1 MDSFVSYLNSFRDIV
16 WGVPMILL
24 LLGTHIYLTYKTGFI
39 QRKVPLGIKLSIT
52 KDDSSAGDV
61 SQFQALTTALASTIG
76 TGNIIGVGT
85 AVYLG
90 GPGAVFW
97 CWITGVFGIATKYAE
112 SLISV
117 KYRVQSKDGRMLGGA
132 MYALERGLN
141 MKKMAVAFVLFAMI
155 ASFGIGCATQINAIA
170 EVFDSN
176 FAFAGVPRIYI
187 GIIFGIL
194 TAFIIIG
201 GIKSIARVC
210 ANLVPFMAVFY
221 ILASIYILFLNYD
234 YLFPALKSIITLAF
248 APGSVEGGL
257 IGQGIIIAARFG
269 IARGLFS
276 NESGLGSA
284 PLVASAAQTKNPVRQ
299 ALVSATGTFWDTVVF
314 CLITGIIIV
323 STVMKYPEV
332 NMINFQNG
340 GQMTTAAFNQIPY
353 FGSFILIIALTT
365 FAYSTILGWSYY
377 GERCA
382 EYLFGRKAILPYK
395 LLYIAVL
402 IFAPVLA
409 LDMVWTI
416 ADILNA
422 FMTVPNLIAVLL
434 LSSQISNDTKF
445 YIDNIDHTH
454 KEEIPVV
461 DK

>member
-141 MKKMAVAFVLFAMI
+141 MKKMAVAFALFAMI

-314 CLITGIIIV
+314 CLITGITIV

-422 FMTVPNLIAVLL
+422 FMAVPNLIAVLL

>member
-1 MDSFVSYLNSFRDIV
+1 MENVSVVLSQIRDIV
-16 WGVPMILL
+16 WGLPMIIL
-24 LLGTHIYLTYKTGFI
+24 LLGTHLYLTYKTGFI
-39 QRKVPLGIKLSIT
+39 QLKVPLGIKLSIT
-52 KDDSSAGDV
+52 KDSSAKGDV

-85 AVYLG
+85 AIYLG

-97 CWITGVFGIATKYAE
+97 CWLTGVFGIATKYAE
-112 SLISV
+112 SLIGV

-141 MKKMAVAFVLFAMI
+141 MKWLAIAFALFAMV

-170 EVFDSN
+170 EVIDTN
-176 FAFAGVPRIYI
+176 FSFLGIPRIYI
-187 GIIFGIL
+187 GLIFGIL
-194 TAFIIIG
+194 TALIIIG
-201 GIKSIARVC
+201 GIKSIAKVC
-210 ANLVPFMAVFY
+210 ASLVPFMAIFY
-221 ILASIYILFLNYD
+221 IFGSVLILIINYD
-234 YLFPALKSIITLAF
+234 YIIPAIKSIISLAF
-248 APGSVEGGL
+248 TPGSVAGGL
-257 IGQGIIIAARFG
+257 AGQGIIMAAKFG

-284 PLVASAAQTKNPVRQ
+284 PLVSSAAQTKNPVRQ

-314 CLITGIIIV
+314 CLVTGIVIV

-332 NMINFQNG
+332 NMANFQNG

-353 FGSFILIIALTT
+353 IGSFILIISLTI

-382 EYLFGRKAILPYK
+382 EYLFGKKAILPYK
-395 LLYIAVL
+395 AVYILV
-402 IFAPVLA
+402 IIIAPVLA

-416 ADILNA
+416 SDILNA
-422 FMTVPNLIAVLL
+422 LMAVPNLIAVLL
-434 LSSQISNDTKF
+434 LSSQIAKDTSFFIK
-445 YIDNIDHTH
+445 NIDHHH
-454 KEEIPVV
+454 KEEIHIV

>member
-61 SQFQALTTALASTIG
+61 SQFQALTTALASTIS

-141 MKKMAVAFVLFAMI
+141 MKKMAVAFALFAMI

-422 FMTVPNLIAVLL
+422 FMAVPNLIAVLL